1 MLSEVDVGG
10 IYVAPIVVYAV
21 VTIPLFLICRWV
33 LGHLGVLRSV
43 WHSALFELAVYVTL
57 LSLLILAVSGMPPE

>member
-21 VTIPLFLICRWV
+21 ATIPLFLILRWM
-33 LGHLGVLRSV
+33 LGHLGILRTT
-43 WHSALFELAVYVTL
+43 WNPALFELAVYVTL
-57 LSLLILAVSGMPPE
+57 LSLLILAV

>member
-21 VTIPLFLICRWV
+21 AAIPLFLILRWV
-33 LGHLGVLRSV
+33 LGHLGVLRNM
-43 WHSALFELAVYVTL
+43 WHPALFELVLYVTL
-57 LSLLILAVSGMPPE
+57 LSLLILLI

>member
-21 VTIPLFLICRWV
+21 AAIPPFLICRWA
-33 LGHLGVLRSV
+33 LGHLGVLRNI
-43 WHSALFELAVYVTL
+43 WHPALFELAVYVTL
-57 LSLLILAVSGMPPE
+57 LSLLILAV